1 MRVEAEIKQV
11 GEPYEGHSKT
21 TGKAWKA
28 ITLLLEWKEGEDTN
42 RAWATMFNDVVEWFE
57 QTELQVGEWCVAN
70 LLFSTRSYRTGY
82 HKTEVNINDITR
94 RTTV

>member
-1 MRVEAEIKQV
+1 MRVEAEIK
-11 GEPYEGHSKT
+11 
-21 TGKAWKA
+21 
-28 ITLLLEWKEGEDTN
+28 
-42 RAWATMFNDVVEWFE
+42 
-57 QTELQVGEWCVAN
+57 QVGEWCVAN